1 LAHAAQ
7 QPHFGRRPSWDGAVQ
22 CDLCGDRAR
31 QLDHDWC
38 PAAETLVCDECCEG
52 LLRGEPRRVIAAA
65 QIATRTVTP
74 LELLATCTA
83 CGRLSRMLVEEDE
96 EVPVTGEEEPASIH

>member
-7 QPHFGRRPSWDGAVQ
+7 PTFFGRRPSRDGAVQ
-22 CDLCGDRAR
+22 CDLCGDHAP

-38 PAAETLVCDECCEG
+38 PAAETLVCDSCCEE

-65 QIATRTVTP
+65 QQATRTVTP
-74 LELLATCTA
+74 LELLATCTT
-83 CGRLSRMLVEEDE
+83 CRRLSRMLVDEDE
-96 EVPVTGEEEPASIH
+96 MVPVTGEEEPASIH